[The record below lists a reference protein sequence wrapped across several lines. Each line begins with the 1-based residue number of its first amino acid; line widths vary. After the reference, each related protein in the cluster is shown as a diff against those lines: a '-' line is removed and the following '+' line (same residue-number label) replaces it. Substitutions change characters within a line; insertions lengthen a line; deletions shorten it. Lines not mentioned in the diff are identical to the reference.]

1 MKQVKRVG
9 AFIYVP
15 LLFMFFGYL
24 IIYIIGAPVI
34 NFASSAVELIS
45 LNDAPSFDQKGTNL
59 FAQRKQGNKQTSSD
73 KTEGKVVDKAVDET
87 ANQTTDTM
95 SDTESAEVADTKV
108 SEKGEL
114 SSSNMVYPV
123 GGDQFGEVV
132 INKVR
137 INEPLY
143 YGDSED
149 ILRLGVGQYIG
160 SMIPG
165 DLGTTLIGGHNLPS
179 FGKIYYLEPGDEI
192 NVHTHY
198 GDYTYQVTEVKVAD
212 YKDSS
217 INTKLGDRSKRS
229 LILYTCYPLDAIG
242 LTPERVFVSADYVS
256 GPIINEKL

>member
-1 MKQVKRVG
+1 MKQLKRVG

-15 LLFMFFGYL
+15 LLFMCFGYL
-24 IIYIIGAPVI
+24 VIYIIGAPVI

-59 FAQRKQGNKQTSSD
+59 LEKRYEEKEQTSSD
-73 KTEGKVVDKAVDET
+73 KPADKSVKTKNDASDKKTAEAVAAGMKVT
-87 ANQTTDTM
+87 
-95 SDTESAEVADTKV
+95 
-108 SEKGEL
+108 EKGEL
-114 SSSNMVYPV
+114 ASSSMIYPV

-132 INKVR
+132 IDKVG
-137 INEPLY
+137 INEPLF

-149 ILRLGVGQYIG
+149 ILRLGAGQYIG

-179 FGKIYYLEPGDEI
+179 FGKIYYLEPGDEVAI
-192 NVHTHY
+192 HTHY
-198 GDYTYQVTEVKVAD
+198 GDYTYQVTEVKIAN
-212 YKDSS
+212 YKDPT
-217 INTKLGDRSKRS
+217 INAKLGERTKRS

-256 GPIINEKL
+256 GPIIDEKS

>member
-1 MKQVKRVG
+1 MKQLKRVG

-34 NFASSAVELIS
+34 NFASSAVDLIS
-45 LNDAPSFDQKGTNL
+45 LNDAPSFDQKRTNL
-59 FAQRKQGNKQTSSD
+59 FEKRKDKREQALSD
-73 KTEGKVVDKAVDET
+73 KNSTEA
-87 ANQTTDTM
+87 AI
-95 SDTESAEVADTKV
+95 AEMKV
-108 SEKGEL
+108 SEKGKL

-132 INKVR
+132 IDKVE

-179 FGKIYYLEPGDEI
+179 FGKIYYLEPGDEVNI
-192 NVHTHY
+192 HTHY
-198 GDYTYQVTEVKVAD
+198 GDYTYQVTEVKVSD
-212 YKDSS
+212 YKDPAV
-217 INTKLGDRSKRS
+217 NAKLGDRSKRS

-256 GPIINEKL
+256 GPIIDEKS